1 MLHEDFV
8 DHFWNL
14 VPQLLARTDLDDA
27 AIGKEIAEQAHLQ
40 GYQSGKTKVTS
51 HSELDAAVSHRL

>member
-14 VPQLLARTDLDDA
+14 APQLLARTDLDDA
-27 AIGKEIAEQAHLQ
+27 AIGRSIADQANLV
-40 GYQSGKTKVTS
+40 GYQLGKTKVSATQS
-51 HSELDAAVSHRL
+51 HKFVSTP